1 MSRFSENL
9 SPELIGIHRRA
20 QREKHWRF
28 TNLLSLITPEV
39 LWRSFHRLRRD
50 AASGIDRVSWDQY
63 GEDLLANI
71 ARLHERI
78 RCGSYR
84 APSVRRVY
92 IPKANGKC
100 RPLGIP
106 TVEDKIVQRAVA
118 DILMAI
124 YEADF
129 LPVSF
134 GYRPDV
140 GAAAAHTSLNFEL
153 QYGTYGHVV
162 EADIQGF
169 FDHLDHEWLM
179 RMLAERIA
187 DRQLLRLIRKWLRA
201 GILEPN
207 GHLLTPVSGSP
218 QGGIVSPVL
227 ANVYLHY
234 ALDLWFVKV
243 FKKRCNGQSFI
254 LRYADDF
261 VVGFQYQQDAEAFVA
276 ALPERLS
283 KFCLSLEPSKTAHHR
298 FSRFLAKTG
307 GSFDFLGFTY
317 RWIRGRNGKMR
328 VSQITSRQRF
338 KASLNTMKQWL
349 IRSRSWPRRLFF
361 AALKRKLAGYASYYG
376 IPGNSHKLKNM
387 DYQVFKLCH
396 KWLNRC
402 SQRRSYT
409 RAGLY
414 QAYADHGIPPM
425 RVQAGLRLSQ
435 PFLRDCV

>member
-1 MSRFSENL
+1 MSRFGENL
-9 SPELIGIHRRA
+9 SPELIGIHRRT
-20 QREKHWRF
+20 QREKRRRF
-28 TNLLSLITPEV
+28 TNLLSLVTPEV

-50 AASGIDRVSWDQY
+50 AASGIDRMSWDQY

-84 APSVRRVY
+84 APLVRRVY

-118 DILMAI
+118 DILMAM

-134 GYRPDV
+134 GSRPDV

-201 GILEPN
+201 GIREPN

-234 ALDLWFVKV
+234 ALDL
-243 FKKRCNGQSFI
+243 
-254 LRYADDF
+254 
-261 VVGFQYQQDAEAFVA
+261 
-276 ALPERLS
+276 
-283 KFCLSLEPSKTAHHR
+283 
-298 FSRFLAKTG
+298 
-307 GSFDFLGFTY
+307 
-317 RWIRGRNGKMR
+317 
-328 VSQITSRQRF
+328 
-338 KASLNTMKQWL
+338 
-349 IRSRSWPRRLFF
+349 
-361 AALKRKLAGYASYYG
+361 
-376 IPGNSHKLKNM
+376 
-387 DYQVFKLCH
+387 
-396 KWLNRC
+396 
-402 SQRRSYT
+402 
-409 RAGLY
+409 
-414 QAYADHGIPPM
+414 
-425 RVQAGLRLSQ
+425 
-435 PFLRDCV
+435 